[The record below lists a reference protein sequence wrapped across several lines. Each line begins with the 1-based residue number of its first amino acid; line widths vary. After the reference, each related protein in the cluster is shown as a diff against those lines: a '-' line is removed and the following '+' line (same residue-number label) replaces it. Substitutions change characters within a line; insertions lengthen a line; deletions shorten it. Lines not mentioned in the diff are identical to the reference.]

1 MFWLIKSIKIL
12 NSSEVLGRMGGAGLL
27 LLPVKYF
34 LVHQSWRTVHV
45 LQLINILGIFS
56 KETVSVLSLSVV
68 SNSFDTTDCSPSGS
82 SVHGIFQAR
91 ILEWVAI
98 PFSRGS
104 SWPSDW
110 TCVSCIGRQ
119 ILYHGTLRK
128 QYRCVQILKYQIF
141 LSALLLGRTSKEINV
156 FQ

>member
-45 LQLINILGIFS
+45 LQVINILGIFS
-56 KETVSVLSLSVV
+56 KETVSVLSLLVV
-68 SNSFDTTDCSPSGS
+68 SNSFDTMDCSPSGS

-98 PFSRGS
+98 PFSWGS
-104 SWPSDW
+104 SQLRDQTWISH
-110 TCVSCIGRQ
+110 IAGRFFT
-119 ILYHGTLRK
+119 I
-128 QYRCVQILKYQIF
+128 
-141 LSALLLGRTSKEINV
+141 
-156 FQ
+156 